1 MSMKK
6 KIIISVVALVC
17 IVAIVIGVL
26 TYNDFEYRSMALKG
40 KDLYIEIISFS
51 YSKLGIHQEKYEYE
65 FLHKYKYFTDDIVDK
80 YESGEYVTPI
90 DVRNSIE
97 NKFGETL
104 ITIYGYVTTKDG
116 ERLEIN
122 HQLTVGCVF
131 TRDIPVVFQP
141 QLKNN

>member
-1 MSMKK
+1 MK
-6 KIIISVVALVC
+6 KIIISVIAVVCVA
-17 IVAIVIGVL
+17 AIVIGVL

-40 KDLYIEIISFS
+40 DDLYIEMISLS

-65 FLHKYKYFTDDIVDK
+65 FLHKYNYFTDDIIDK
-80 YESGEYVTPI
+80 YENGEYVTPI

-104 ITIYGYVTTKDG
+104 ITIYGYVTTNDG

-131 TRDIPVVFQP
+131 TRDIPVEFQK
-141 QLKNN
+141 QN